1 MRVLHITTVSL
12 PACSNSSSTS
22 ECESSAEASAS
33 VLYDTMEVDSISG
46 SASSEDNIDE
56 ETKNSVSS
64 QQLGKLI
71 VRFQLINENNI
82 HMN

>member
-1 MRVLHITTVSL
+1 
-12 PACSNSSSTS
+12 
-22 ECESSAEASAS
+22 
-33 VLYDTMEVDSISG
+33 MEVDSISG